1 MDSATTDCLLCACLR
16 AHIPFYRRHTVSA
29 VSSLRSAKKGIFG
42 GVFFSSSSPP
52 LHLRP
57 TLSELWI
64 KGTLSVILES
74 FLFVREDDNSHF
86 FPASH
91 HEHKPF
97 LRRTIK
103 VQLPVPVGAPP
114 YWICHCFSQIY
125 EVTYE
130 PFLFGLCLFLRT
142 AGVS

>member
-42 GVFFSSSSPP
+42 GAFLLLLRLLCTSDRHHLNSDKGMSFCHSSLFFC
-52 LHLRP
+52 LY
-57 TLSELWI
+57 
-64 KGTLSVILES
+64 
-74 FLFVREDDNSHF
+74 VRMITVTF

-97 LRRTIK
+97 LSRTIK
-103 VQLPVPVGAPP
+103 AQFPLPVGAPP

-130 PFLFGLCLFLRT
+130 PFLFSLCVFLWT